1 MIFRALL
8 TGAALLGLAASAE
21 AADASSTPG
30 AGSSAAV
37 PHVKKVRATQQ
48 RAPKFCG
55 ECKDCCGA
63 YRVIYAE
70 SWYGFERVIAPVRR
84 AEHGDQVRLP
94 GGSWVY
100 CEYSCEYT
108 LKRQSLDF
116 WQGQGAGGTGDQSS
130 PGYFSVNIYPNGA
143 IEKRP

>member
-8 TGAALLGLAASAE
+8 TGAALLGLAASAN
-21 AADASSTPG
+21 
-30 AGSSAAV
+30 AGSFSQPDGATV
-37 PHVKKVRATQQ
+37 PHIKKVRAAPQ

-100 CEYSCEYT
+100 CEFSCEYT

>member
-1 MIFRALL
+1 MDMIFRALL

-21 AADASSTPG
+21 AGAYLTPRSDG
-30 AGSSAAV
+30 VAV
-37 PHVKKVRATQQ
+37 PHIKKVHATPQ
-48 RAPKFCG
+48 RSSKFCG

-100 CEYSCEYT
+100 CEFSCEYT

-116 WQGQGAGGTGDQSS
+116 WQGQGAGGDGDQSS
-130 PGYFSVNIYPNGA
+130 PGYFSFNLYPNGA
-143 IEKRP
+143 IERRP